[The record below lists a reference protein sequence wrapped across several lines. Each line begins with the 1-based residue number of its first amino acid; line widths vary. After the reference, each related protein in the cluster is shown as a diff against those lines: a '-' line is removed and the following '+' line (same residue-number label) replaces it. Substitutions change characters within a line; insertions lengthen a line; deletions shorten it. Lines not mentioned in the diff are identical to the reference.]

1 MSDTK
6 TDLSGKVAI
15 VTGGARGMGRAFAK
29 ALAGAGAAVLVAD
42 LREDEGLQTVHA
54 IEAAGGRAA
63 FKTVDVADLASTEAM
78 AAEAADKL
86 GGIDILINN
95 AAMFASLRGGPFADI
110 SVERW
115 DRTMAVNV
123 KGPWLCIR
131 AAAPY
136 MRRRGGG
143 AVVNMSSIAAL
154 GLAGMLDYSA
164 SKAALI
170 GLTKNI
176 ALELGDD
183 NIRVNAIAPGGV
195 LTEATEELMGANLA
209 MMEERAKANQLIRHA
224 IQPQDIVGPMLY
236 LVSDA
241 AKFVTGQTM
250 VVDGGRFFL
259 G

>member
-1 MSDTK
+1 MK
-6 TDLSGKVAI
+6 TDLAGRVAI
-15 VTGGARGMGRAFAK
+15 VTGGARGMGRAFSK

-42 LREDEGLQTVHA
+42 LREDEGRETVRA
-54 IEAAGGRAA
+54 IEVAGGRAA
-63 FKTVDVADLASTEAM
+63 FKAVDVADLASTEAM
-78 AAEAADKL
+78 AAAAVSEL
-86 GGIDILINN
+86 GGVDILINN
-95 AAMFASLRGGPFADI
+95 AAMFATLRGGPFADI

-123 KGPWLCIR
+123 KGPWLCAR
-131 AAAPY
+131 AVVPS
-136 MRRRGGG
+136 MRQRGGG
-143 AVVNMSSIAAL
+143 AIVNMSSIAAL

-170 GLTKNI
+170 GLTKNL
-176 ALELGDD
+176 ALEAGAD

-209 MMEERAKANQLIRHA
+209 MMEERAKANQLIKRA
-224 IQPQDIVGPMLY
+224 ITPEDMVGPMLY